1 MRHGARKNLAS
12 TLAVVLFFGLSG
24 GLSAKDRTGA
34 DLLITL
40 KDGSKYRGELIAVRP
55 DSLLLLDH
63 RTKKNETA
71 AVADIATVR
80 VVRRSKAWQG
90 FLFGLVPGAAGGAA
104 LGAHA
109 SAGDNPELGAFAGGL
124 VIGGIAG
131 LVGLAA
137 GFAAGL
143 DTEIAF
149 AGLPEGERIR
159 ILARLDRRA
168 REPGAYAPKP
178 LGPTSGETAAKPAPV
193 LGDWTRFRLTWMPG
207 ALTGVEQNFEEE
219 GVVPFRFT
227 EALPPGEAGPYLST
241 YYWATPTK
249 QVFSLGR
256 IGLAY
261 QWNRRLGA
269 EIELHVSKYTVEHLA
284 DLRFVSILDG
294 LAYDGVYGSNEI
306 VRSTA
311 LLLGLTYRLI
321 PPTDLQPH
329 AVEVGL
335 AAGPALMKTAIPR
348 PFWLQEDS
356 QTVARAT
363 TWTARARVSYD
374 YHFSR
379 ALSMGAYAEYR
390 RLKADIPSF
399 GATEDVGFHE
409 LDDYYGNS
417 FIRTTEITLPARSVN
432 MGGFSCGLR
441 FGFGF

>member
-1 MRHGARKNLAS
+1 MRHRARKNLAAV
-12 TLAVVLFFGLSG
+12 LAVVLIFGLSG
-24 GLSAKDRTGA
+24 GLSAKGRSGA

-40 KDGSKYRGELIAVRP
+40 KNGSKYRGELIAVRP

-63 RTKKNETA
+63 RIGKDETA

-90 FLFGLVPGAAGGAA
+90 LLIGFVPGAVGGAA

-109 SAGDNPELGAFAGGL
+109 SAGDNPQLGAFAGGV

-149 AGLPEGERIR
+149 AGLPESERSR
-159 ILARLDRRA
+159 ILAKLDRRA
-168 REPGAYAPKP
+168 REPGSYFPRP
-178 LGPTSGETAAKPAPV
+178 LGPMSEATKERPAPIPV
-193 LGDWTRFRLTWMPG
+193 HGARFRLTWMPG
-207 ALTGVEQNFEEE
+207 FLAGVEQDFTEE

-241 YYWATPTK
+241 YYWATHTR
-249 QVFSLGR
+249 QVFALGR
-256 IGLAY
+256 FGLSY
-261 QWNRRLGA
+261 QWGRRLGA
-269 EIELHVSKYTVEHLA
+269 EIELHVSKYTIEHLA
-284 DLRFVSILDG
+284 SLRFVSTLDG
-294 LAYDGVYGSNEI
+294 LEYAGVYGSPEI

-311 LLLGLTYRLI
+311 LLFGLTYRFVPL
-321 PPTDLQPH
+321 TDLQPH
-329 AVEVGL
+329 AVEIGL
-335 AAGPALMKTAIPR
+335 AAGPALMKTSIP
-348 PFWLQEDS
+348 PLPWLPDHR
-356 QTVARAT
+356 QTVDRAT

-374 YHFSR
+374 HHFSR

-390 RLKADIPSF
+390 RLRADIPSF
-399 GATEDVGFHE
+399 GATEDVGFH
-409 LDDYYGNS
+409 DPDYGNGLM
-417 FIRTTEITLPARSVN
+417 RTTEIMLPARSVSL
-432 MGGFSCGLR
+432 GGFSCGLR